1 MSFGLLPTGFV
12 APALE
17 EIRGELED
25 ELRAKLGADLDTSAE
40 SVVGQLVAIMAT
52 RERTLWELAEATYQA
67 RTRAGASFAA
77 LTEIARLTGTER
89 RAATKGTVKLLVT
102 LGAGTTLPLGSVA
115 AVLGQASNRW
125 VTTAAVTNPG
135 PGVASLEVYAEAETA
150 GTVRANAGT
159 ITVIATPVAG
169 WTAVTNITDAAP
181 GEEIETDAE
190 LRARAEEELSQPGTG
205 SVPGIRADLL
215 NLSKGIATAT
225 TLTQAELE
233 AVDGSILSVVVET
246 NRGSWPD
253 AEGRAP
259 HSVEAIVLWKRGIDP
274 GRKAVARGIFA
285 VQLLFSTPAGI
296 GWHGTQSE
304 ALTNDNGQPEIV
316 RWSEA
321 SDVEVFA
328 TITLSTGSGYEGPD
342 AVKAAIVTWSE
353 ALLLGEDVIRAR
365 LYPVLLALPGV
376 LDVIEVRL
384 GRTAST
390 LPQNLTLGP
399 REAALFDTGRIT
411 VVSS

>member
-12 APALE
+12 APTLE

-25 ELRAKLGADLDTSAE
+25 ALRAKLGADLDTSAE

-150 GTVRANAGT
+150 GTVRANANT

-169 WTAVTNITDAAP
+169 WTAVINPADAAP

-259 HSVEAIVLWKRGIDP
+259 HSVEAIVLWTRGIDP
-274 GRKAVARGIFA
+274 GRKALATGIFA
-285 VQLLFSTPAGI
+285 LQLYYSTPAGI
-296 GWHGTQSE
+296 TWHGTQSTTI
-304 ALTNDNGQPEIV
+304 TNDNGATETV

-321 SDVEVFA
+321 SDVNVYVEV
-328 TITLSTGSGYEGPD
+328 TLARSSSWAGD
-342 AVKAAIVTWSE
+342 AAVKAAIVTWSE

-376 LDVIEVRL
+376 LDVIEIRL